1 METCKVYYCY
11 KATNRI
17 NGRGYIGFATNPQT
31 RWRNH
36 KRDAELGRGFVFH
49 AAIRKYGW
57 GAFEFE
63 VLCCGKDKREML
75 GFVEPLLI
83 EQHHTLVP
91 QGYNVYR
98 KAGRPKKSNGL
109 TVKTFTQAHRNAI
122 STARKG
128 MKFSEAH
135 RHNLSL
141 SHQGQPSWNKG
152 KHPTAET
159 RHKLSAALQGVARA
173 AQQWIVIHPDG
184 TTEPITNM
192 KAFCRDH
199 NLSPGLM
206 TMVSQGKAKH
216 HKGFICTKVTECRVG
231 SSSITRCECQ

>member
-109 TVKTFTQAHRNAI
+109 TVKDVHTGPPKCYIDRQERYEILGGAPTQSLTVSSRATFVEQRQASHGRN
-122 STARKG
+122 
-128 MKFSEAH
+128 
-135 RHNLSL
+135 
-141 SHQGQPSWNKG
+141 
-152 KHPTAET
+152 
-159 RHKLSAALQGVARA
+159 
-173 AQQWIVIHPDG
+173 
-184 TTEPITNM
+184 
-192 KAFCRDH
+192 
-199 NLSPGLM
+199 SPQ
-206 TMVSQGKAKH
+206 T
-216 HKGFICTKVTECRVG
+216 
-231 SSSITRCECQ
+231 